1 MLYCIYPLGH
11 LLAWVSVA
19 PTELNSLLSACSQG
33 FISGFVLISPWALQ
47 EYRPFRALCQIIC
60 CFPRV
65 SYRASPSFHPGLCG
79 GAALTGLIV
88 GLFAVSPGFHIGL
101 CLHFTLGFAGVSP
114 LQGSLSYWLCFPRVL
129 YRALPSFHPGL
140 CRSVALSG
148 LFVRLFAVS
157 LGFHIGLCPHF
168 TLGYAGVPPFQ
179 GSLSDCLLYPQGFI
193 SGFALISPWAMRGC
207 RPYRALCRIVCGFP
221 RVSPH
226 FTLGYAGVPPL
237 QGSLSD
243 GVFAVL
249 CRGIVFVKC
258 VWGINGLLRLVVFL
272 YLFVVVLGR
281 LFVGLIVA
289 FGQ

>member
-1 MLYCIYPLGH
+1 MFTCTYFSEYVVLISCCCYRRAPRGRYSCIAQGASPGLIIGIHLLSPFRGGTSARVLGVVVMLYCIYPLGH
-11 LLAWVSVA
+11 LRAWVSAA
-19 PTELNSLLSACSQG
+19 PTEFNPLLSA
-33 FISGFVLISPWALQ
+33 F
-47 EYRPFRALCQIIC
+47 
-60 CFPRV
+60 
-65 SYRASPSFHPGLCG
+65 
-79 GAALTGLIV
+79 
-88 GLFAVSPGFHIGL
+88 
-101 CLHFTLGFAGVSP
+101 
-114 LQGSLSYWLCFPRVL
+114 
-129 YRALPSFHPGL
+129 
-140 CRSVALSG
+140 
-148 LFVRLFAVS
+148 
-157 LGFHIGLCPHF
+157 
-168 TLGYAGVPPFQ
+168 
-179 GSLSDCLLYPQGFI
+179 PQGFI